1 MAIDL
6 HGFPEIALSD
16 VKVGHS
22 LGDKGRIYFRVWLL
36 PEPLKAFG
44 DLFET
49 FAFTQFAFQRVQ
61 DMQGLGVP
69 SRQIKDSAVEQQTT
83 GVPRAFLETM
93 LDCLQ
98 GLKKSALL
106 AQALC
111 TVDKLRWVR

>member
-22 LGDKGRIYFRVWLL
+22 LCDKGRIYFRVWLL
-36 PEPLKAFG
+36 PEPFKAFG

-49 FAFTQFAFQRVQ
+49 LTFTQFAFQRVQ

-69 SRQIKDSAVEQQTT
+69 SCQIKDSAVEQQTT

-93 LDCLQ
+93 LDRL
-98 GLKKSALL
+98 
-106 AQALC
+106 
-111 TVDKLRWVR
+111 